1 MSHPIYA
8 DLYKHFQQRLSSVGG
23 ESYQAAYMFEAA
35 EIIAA
40 HPASIA
46 AEIVVPPDF
55 GQHQRWG
62 AILPLLSS
70 RGMKIHETGSPA
82 TVADADAGHRMK
94 KRIHF

>member
-1 MSHPIYA
+1 MIEVAST
-8 DLYKHFQQRLSSVGG
+8 G
-23 ESYQAAYMFEAA
+23 ESYQAVYLFEVA
-35 EIIAA
+35 EIIAG

-55 GQHQRWG
+55 GQHQQWG

-70 RGMKIHETGSPA
+70 RGMKIHEAGSPA
-82 TVADADAGHRMK
+82 SVADAGHRMK